1 MSYQVLA
8 RKWRPRSFR
17 EMIGQTHVLKA
28 LINALDNQRLHHA
41 YLFTGTRGVGKTTI
55 ARIIAKCVNCEIGI
69 TSTPCGTCSVCR
81 EIDEGRFVDLIEID
95 AASRTK
101 VEDTRELLDNVQ
113 YAPSRGRFKVYLID
127 EVHMLSS
134 HSFNALLKTLEEP
147 PPYVKFILATTDPQK
162 LPATILSRCLQFSLK
177 NMTPERVVEHLTH
190 VLGVENVPFE
200 DDALWLLGRAA
211 DGSMRD
217 AMSLTDQAIAFGEGK
232 VLAADVRAM
241 LGTLDHGQVYG
252 VLQALLEGDARGLL
266 EAVRHLAE
274 QGPDWNG
281 VLAEML
287 NVLHRVA
294 VAQALPEAVDNGQG
308 DRDRVLAVAQ
318 ALPAEDV
325 QFYYQ
330 MGLIGRRD
338 LPLAPDPR
346 SGFEMVLLR
355 MLAFRPAGG
364 GEAPPQTLKPL
375 GISQATVD
383 SSQGV
388 AAPIAAPVPQA
399 TSMAG
404 AAVPA
409 AGPVAGGNAPASASA
424 ATVQAPVTPAQREE
438 APVANPA
445 VGDNAPV
452 PAPASA
458 ATAQVPVAAAQRQ
471 AAPAASTMTA
481 VDNSVPA
488 PAPTSSAPVP
498 AAVSQREVAAA
509 ASPVA
514 STDSPATRAAPAP
527 SPAAV
532 DDPSLPWN
540 SSAAPLQNEPE
551 AYDEPLLETEA
562 EQPMLTPMPAPTPAC
577 VVPPAP
583 EREEAPEDEGDA
595 IDSAAPHL
603 QAIPDD
609 FGPAGMDRDDEP
621 PLDEDYYPA
630 DIDASGYSFLDDLA
644 SATPEPV
651 AAPEPLP
658 ASQPASGLAL
668 QWLELFPKLP
678 ISGLTAS
685 IAANCSLIAV
695 RGDEWL
701 LHLDPAQSALFNA
714 TQQRRLNDAL
724 NQYHGRTIGL
734 KIELVRPEQETPA
747 QASSRRRVERQ
758 HDAEASI
765 QADPFIQQMMQK
777 FGATVRNDTIEP
789 VDVPVSQ
796 NG

>member
-17 EMIGQTHVLKA
+17 EMVGQTHVLKA
-28 LINALDNQRLHHA
+28 LINALDSQRLHHA

-55 ARIIAKCVNCEIGI
+55 ARIIAKCLNCETGI

-190 VLGVENVPFE
+190 VLSVENVPFE

-241 LGTLDHGQVYG
+241 LGTLDHGQVFDL
-252 VLQALLEGDARGLL
+252 LQALIQGDARALL

-281 VLAEML
+281 VLSEIL

-294 VAQALPEAVDNGQG
+294 IAQALPEGVDNGHG
-308 DRDRVLAVAQ
+308 DRDRVLALAQ

-346 SGFEMVLLR
+346 GGFEMVLLR
-355 MLAFRPAGG
+355 MLAFRPADSAD
-364 GEAPPQTLKPL
+364 APSQPLKPV

-383 SSQGV
+383 CAQTLAVTTSVAPAPAPAPAPVTVATLAPTPEPVIEVAPQPAPVEAPSPV
-388 AAPIAAPVPQA
+388 AAPVVDLPWNEPSVPVMEDEAVPEVVLDTVGEQPELPPMPLPTPDSVVPDAPEWVAAPVP
-399 TSMAG
+399 
-404 AAVPA
+404 
-409 AGPVAGGNAPASASA
+409 
-424 ATVQAPVTPAQREE
+424 E
-438 APVANPA
+438 
-445 VGDNAPV
+445 
-452 PAPASA
+452 
-458 ATAQVPVAAAQRQ
+458 
-471 AAPAASTMTA
+471 
-481 VDNSVPA
+481 
-488 PAPTSSAPVP
+488 PTSEQVD
-498 AAVSQREVAAA
+498 AALS
-509 ASPVA
+509 
-514 STDSPATRAAPAP
+514 
-527 SPAAV
+527 
-532 DDPSLPWN
+532 
-540 SSAAPLQNEPE
+540 
-551 AYDEPLLETEA
+551 
-562 EQPMLTPMPAPTPAC
+562 
-577 VVPPAP
+577 
-583 EREEAPEDEGDA
+583 
-595 IDSAAPHL
+595 
-603 QAIPDD
+603 
-609 FGPAGMDRDDEP
+609 GMDRDDEP
-621 PLDEDYYPA
+621 PLDEDYIEPDMDSA
-630 DIDASGYSFLDDLA
+630 AYSYLDELA
-644 SATPEPV
+644 SEHAADPAPE
-651 AAPEPLP
+651 PEPLP
-658 ASQPASGLAL
+658 AAMPATGLAL
-668 QWLELFPKLP
+668 EWLNMFPQLP
-678 ISGLTAS
+678 VSGMTAS
-685 IAANCSLIAV
+685 IGANCTLIAV
-695 RGDEWL
+695 EGDNWL
-701 LHLDPAQSALFNA
+701 LHLDPAHSALFNA

-724 NQYHGRTIGL
+724 NQYHQRTL
-734 KIELVRPEQETPA
+734 KVTIELIKPEQETPA
-747 QASSRRRVERQ
+747 QAASRLRAERQ
-758 HDAEASI
+758 RRAEESI
-765 QADPFIQQMMQK
+765 HADPLIQQMVQQ
-777 FGATVRNDTIEP
+777 FGAAVRDDTIEP
-789 VDVPVSQ
+789 VDAIEAQAS
-796 NG
+796 

>member
-17 EMIGQTHVLKA
+17 EMVGQTHVLKA
-28 LINALDNQRLHHA
+28 LINALDSQRLHHA

-55 ARIIAKCVNCEIGI
+55 ARIIAKCLNCETGI
-69 TSTPCGTCSVCR
+69 TSSPCGACSVCR

-232 VLAADVRAM
+232 VMAADVRAM
-241 LGTLDHGQVYG
+241 LGTLDHGQVFD
-252 VLQALLEGDARGLL
+252 VLHALIEGDAKALL
-266 EAVRHLAE
+266 EAVRHLSE

-281 VLAEML
+281 VLSEIL

-294 VAQALPEAVDNGQG
+294 IAQALPEGVDNGHG
-308 DRDRVLAVAQ
+308 DRDRVMALAQ

-346 SGFEMVLLR
+346 GGFEMVLLR
-355 MLAFRPAGG
+355 MLAFRPADTAD
-364 GEAPPQTLKPL
+364 APRQPLKPV

-383 SSQGV
+383 SANAVAV
-388 AAPIAAPVPQA
+388 AAPVVPPSVPAPEPAAPPPIAAAPAPAPVVEPEPEPAAPVVDLPWNDPVAAQIEQQPAVEPVLETVGEQPELTPMPTPTPVSVVPDAPEWVAAPVPEP
-399 TSMAG
+399 T
-404 AAVPA
+404 
-409 AGPVAGGNAPASASA
+409 VAQVEA
-424 ATVQAPVTPAQREE
+424 ATP
-438 APVANPA
+438 
-445 VGDNAPV
+445 G
-452 PAPASA
+452 
-458 ATAQVPVAAAQRQ
+458 
-471 AAPAASTMTA
+471 
-481 VDNSVPA
+481 
-488 PAPTSSAPVP
+488 
-498 AAVSQREVAAA
+498 
-509 ASPVA
+509 
-514 STDSPATRAAPAP
+514 
-527 SPAAV
+527 
-532 DDPSLPWN
+532 
-540 SSAAPLQNEPE
+540 
-551 AYDEPLLETEA
+551 
-562 EQPMLTPMPAPTPAC
+562 
-577 VVPPAP
+577 
-583 EREEAPEDEGDA
+583 
-595 IDSAAPHL
+595 IDL
-603 QAIPDD
+603 
-609 FGPAGMDRDDEP
+609 DDEP
-621 PLDEDYYPA
+621 PLDEDYIEPDMDSA
-630 DIDASGYSFLDDLA
+630 YSYLDDLA
-644 SATPEPV
+644 SEHTGEPTPEPEPEPEPEPA
-651 AAPEPLP
+651 AAP
-658 ASQPASGLAL
+658 ATGLAL

-678 ISGLTAS
+678 ISGMTGS
-685 IAANCSLIAV
+685 IAANCTLIAV
-695 RGDEWL
+695 DGDQWL
-701 LHLDPAQSALFNA
+701 LHLDPAHSALFNA

-724 NQYHGRTIGL
+724 NQYHERTLTIR
-734 KIELVRPEQETPA
+734 IELIKPEQETPA
-747 QASSRRRVERQ
+747 QAATRRRLNRQ
-758 HDAEASI
+758 REAEDAI
-765 QADPFIQQMMQK
+765 HGDPLIQQMMQQ
-777 FGATVRNDTIEP
+777 FGAVVRHDTIEP
-789 VDVPVSQ
+789 VETPVPQAS
-796 NG
+796 

>member
-17 EMIGQTHVLKA
+17 EMVGQTHVLKA
-28 LINALDNQRLHHA
+28 LINALDSQRLHHA

-55 ARIIAKCVNCEIGI
+55 ARIIAKCLNCETGI
-69 TSTPCGTCSVCR
+69 TSSPCGECSVCR

-190 VLGVENVPFE
+190 VLTAENVPFE

-232 VLAADVRAM
+232 VLATDVRAM
-241 LGTLDHGQVYG
+241 LGTLDHGQVYD
-252 VLQALLEGDARGLL
+252 VLHSLIEGDAKALL

-281 VLAEML
+281 VLSEIL

-294 VAQALPEAVDNGQG
+294 IAQALPEGVDNGHG
-308 DRDRVLAVAQ
+308 DRDRVLALAQ

-346 SGFEMVLLR
+346 GGFEMVLLR
-355 MLAFRPAGG
+355 MLAFRPADTAD
-364 GEAPPQTLKPL
+364 APRQPLKPV

-383 SSQGV
+383 SANSVAAAPKPAPVVAAAVTPAPAAAPVVAPAPAPDPAPAPVAPVAAPEPVPAPVVAEAVVDLPWNDPVAPEAEPEPEPAQQPAVEPVLETTAEQPELPPMPLPTPDSVVPEAPEWV
-388 AAPIAAPVPQA
+388 AAPIPEP
-399 TSMAG
+399 S
-404 AAVPA
+404 
-409 AGPVAGGNAPASASA
+409 VADVDA
-424 ATVQAPVTPAQREE
+424 ATP
-438 APVANPA
+438 
-445 VGDNAPV
+445 G
-452 PAPASA
+452 
-458 ATAQVPVAAAQRQ
+458 
-471 AAPAASTMTA
+471 
-481 VDNSVPA
+481 
-488 PAPTSSAPVP
+488 
-498 AAVSQREVAAA
+498 
-509 ASPVA
+509 
-514 STDSPATRAAPAP
+514 
-527 SPAAV
+527 
-532 DDPSLPWN
+532 
-540 SSAAPLQNEPE
+540 
-551 AYDEPLLETEA
+551 
-562 EQPMLTPMPAPTPAC
+562 
-577 VVPPAP
+577 
-583 EREEAPEDEGDA
+583 
-595 IDSAAPHL
+595 IDL
-603 QAIPDD
+603 
-609 FGPAGMDRDDEP
+609 DDEP
-621 PLDEDYYPA
+621 PLDEDYIEPDMDSA
-630 DIDASGYSFLDDLA
+630 YSYLDELA
-644 SATPEPV
+644 SEHAAEP
-651 AAPEPLP
+651 APEPEPEP
-658 ASQPASGLAL
+658 AAAPATGLAL

-678 ISGLTAS
+678 ISGMTGS
-685 IAANCSLIAV
+685 IAANCTLIAV
-695 RGDEWL
+695 DGDHWL
-701 LHLDPAQSALFNA
+701 MHLDPAHSALFNA

-724 NQYHGRTIGL
+724 NQFHGRTL
-734 KIELVRPEQETPA
+734 TLTIELIKPEQETPA
-747 QASSRRRVERQ
+747 QAASRRRANRQ
-758 HDAEASI
+758 REAEESI
-765 QADPFIQQMMQK
+765 HGDPFIQQMVQQ
-777 FGATVRNDTIEP
+777 FGAVVRHDTIEP
-789 VDVPVSQ
+789 VDALVAQ
-796 NG
+796 G

>member
-17 EMIGQTHVLKA
+17 EMVGQTHVLKA
-28 LINALDNQRLHHA
+28 LINALDSQRLHHA

-55 ARIIAKCVNCEIGI
+55 ARIIAKCLNCETGI
-69 TSTPCGTCSVCR
+69 TSSPCGECSVCR

-190 VLGVENVPFE
+190 VLSAENVPFE

-232 VLAADVRAM
+232 VLASDVRAM
-241 LGTLDHGQVYG
+241 LGTLDHGQVYD
-252 VLQALLEGDARGLL
+252 VLHSLIEGDAKALL

-281 VLAEML
+281 VLSEIL

-294 VAQALPEAVDNGQG
+294 IAQALPEGVDNGHG
-308 DRDRVLAVAQ
+308 DRDRVLALAQ

-346 SGFEMVLLR
+346 GGFEMVLLR
-355 MLAFRPAGG
+355 MLAFRPADTVD
-364 GEAPPQTLKPL
+364 APRQPLKPV

-383 SSQGV
+383 SANAV
-388 AAPIAAPVPQA
+388 AAAPV
-399 TSMAG
+399 
-404 AAVPA
+404 
-409 AGPVAGGNAPASASA
+409 
-424 ATVQAPVTPAQREE
+424 
-438 APVANPA
+438 
-445 VGDNAPV
+445 
-452 PAPASA
+452 
-458 ATAQVPVAAAQRQ
+458 VAAAI
-471 AAPAASTMTA
+471 A
-481 VDNSVPA
+481 PA
-488 PAPTSSAPVP
+488 PAPA
-498 AAVSQREVAAA
+498 
-509 ASPVA
+509 
-514 STDSPATRAAPAP
+514 AAPAP
-527 SPAAV
+527 APEPAPVIAPEPEPEPDPVPEPEPVVVDAV
-532 DDPSLPWN
+532 VDLPWN
-540 SSAAPLQNEPE
+540 DPVEPE
-551 AYDEPLLETEA
+551 PEPAQQPAVDPVLETAA
-562 EQPMLTPMPAPTPAC
+562 EQPDLPPMPLPTPDS
-577 VVPPAP
+577 VVPDAP
-583 EREEAPEDEGDA
+583 EWAAGPIPEPSVADVDA
-595 IDSAAPHL
+595 ATP
-603 QAIPDD
+603 
-609 FGPAGMDRDDEP
+609 GMDTDDEP
-621 PLDEDYYPA
+621 PLDEDYIEPDMDSA
-630 DIDASGYSFLDDLA
+630 YSYLDELA
-644 SATPEPV
+644 SEHAAEP
-651 AAPEPLP
+651 APEPEPEP
-658 ASQPASGLAL
+658 AAMPATGLAL

-678 ISGLTAS
+678 ISGMTGS
-685 IAANCSLIAV
+685 IAANCTLIAV
-695 RGDEWL
+695 DGDQWL
-701 LHLDPAQSALFNA
+701 MHLDPAHSALFNA

-724 NQYHGRTIGL
+724 NQFHGRTL
-734 KIELVRPEQETPA
+734 SLTIELIKPEQETPA
-747 QASSRRRVERQ
+747 QAASRRRANRQ
-758 HDAEASI
+758 REAEESI
-765 QADPFIQQMMQK
+765 HGDPFIQQMVQQ
-777 FGATVRNDTIEP
+777 FGAVVRHDTIEP
-789 VDVPVSQ
+789 VDALVAQ
-796 NG
+796 G

>member
-1 MSYQVLA
+1 
-8 RKWRPRSFR
+8 
-17 EMIGQTHVLKA
+17 MIGQTHVLKA

-55 ARIIAKCVNCEIGI
+55 ARIIAKCVNCETGI

-364 GEAPPQTLKPL
+364 GEAPPQTLKPV

-383 SSQGV
+383 SSQAV
-388 AAPIAAPVPQA
+388 AAPVAAPMPQPGAPMADAVAPVAAPEPQAAAPGPVGSAVGTAVVPQAAAPVGDAPA
-399 TSMAG
+399 AAGVPSASGAPAVPNSMA
-404 AAVPA
+404 AHSPA
-409 AGPVAGGNAPASASA
+409 PSVEVA
-424 ATVQAPVTPAQREE
+424 QA
-438 APVANPA
+438 APVA
-445 VGDNAPV
+445 V
-452 PAPASA
+452 PAPAV
-458 ATAQVPVAAAQRQ
+458 TAPAAQPMASAGHAASAPAAQ
-471 AAPAASTMTA
+471 AAPAAT
-481 VDNSVPA
+481 
-488 PAPTSSAPVP
+488 
-498 AAVSQREVAAA
+498 
-509 ASPVA
+509 
-514 STDSPATRAAPAP
+514 
-527 SPAAV
+527 PAAV

-540 SSAAPLQNEPE
+540 APAAPLPD
-551 AYDEPLLETEA
+551 AYDEPLLDTEA
-562 EQPMLTPMPAPTPAC
+562 EQPMLTPMPAPTPAS

-583 EREEAPEDEGDA
+583 EREEEGEDEGDA

-609 FGPAGMDRDDEP
+609 FGPAGMERDDEP

-644 SATPEPV
+644 SATPEPA
-651 AAPEPLP
+651 AAPEPSP
-658 ASQPASGLAL
+658 ALQPATGLAL

-678 ISGLTAS
+678 VSGLTAS

-695 RGDEWL
+695 DGDDWL

-765 QADPFIQQMMQK
+765 QADPFIQQMMQT

>member
-17 EMIGQTHVLKA
+17 EMVGQTHVLKA
-28 LINALDNQRLHHA
+28 LINALDSQRLHHA

-55 ARIIAKCVNCEIGI
+55 ARIIAKCLNCETGI

-177 NMTPERVVEHLTH
+177 NMSPERVVEHLTH

-232 VLAADVRAM
+232 VMAADVRAM
-241 LGTLDHGQVYG
+241 LGTLDHGQVYD
-252 VLQALLEGDARGLL
+252 VLHALINGDAKALL

-281 VLAEML
+281 VLSEIL

-294 VAQALPEAVDNGQG
+294 IAQALPDGVDNGHG
-308 DRDRVLAVAQ
+308 DRDRVLALAQ

-346 SGFEMVLLR
+346 GGFEMVLLR
-355 MLAFRPAGG
+355 MLAFRPADSAD
-364 GEAPPQTLKPL
+364 APRQPLKPV

-383 SSQGV
+383 SAQSV
-388 AAPIAAPVPQA
+388 
-399 TSMAG
+399 AG
-404 AAVPA
+404 AAVA
-409 AGPVAGGNAPASASA
+409 
-424 ATVQAPVTPAQREE
+424 APVSVAA
-438 APVANPA
+438 APVA
-445 VGDNAPV
+445 APV
-452 PAPASA
+452 
-458 ATAQVPVAAAQRQ
+458 VE
-471 AAPAASTMTA
+471 AAPA
-481 VDNSVPA
+481 VA
-488 PAPTSSAPVP
+488 PVVAPAPVP
-498 AAVSQREVAAA
+498 AA
-509 ASPVA
+509 PV
-514 STDSPATRAAPAP
+514 APAP
-527 SPAAV
+527 QPVVETPAQAAPVAAEEVV
-532 DDPSLPWN
+532 DLPWN
-540 SSAAPLQNEPE
+540 DPVEPVV
-551 AYDEPLLETEA
+551 AQQPAVEPVLETAA
-562 EQPMLTPMPAPTPAC
+562 EQPELTPMPTPTPDS
-577 VVPPAP
+577 VVPDAP
-583 EREEAPEDEGDA
+583 EWVSAPVPEPSVAEVDA
-595 IDSAAPHL
+595 ATPGIDL
-603 QAIPDD
+603 
-609 FGPAGMDRDDEP
+609 DDEP
-621 PLDEDYYPA
+621 PLDEDYIEPDMDSA
-630 DIDASGYSFLDDLA
+630 YSYLDELA
-644 SATPEPV
+644 SEHAADPEPE
-651 AAPEPLP
+651 PEPLP
-658 ASQPASGLAL
+658 AAPPATGLAL
-668 QWLELFPKLP
+668 EWLELFPKLP
-678 ISGLTAS
+678 ISGMTAS
-685 IAANCSLIAV
+685 IAANCTLIAAE
-695 RGDEWL
+695 GDNWL
-701 LHLDPAQSALFNA
+701 LHLDPAHSALFNA

-724 NQYHGRTIGL
+724 NQYHQRTL
-734 KIELVRPEQETPA
+734 TVSIELIKPEQETPA
-747 QASSRRRVERQ
+747 QAASRRRANRQ
-758 HDAEASI
+758 REAEESI
-765 QADPFIQQMMQK
+765 HGDPFIQQMVRE
-777 FGATVRNDTIEP
+777 FGAVVRHDTIEP
-789 VDVPVSQ
+789 VEALVSQ
-796 NG
+796 G